1 MAGRVEQ
8 FHYVDYHGFRN
19 RQGDYNSPQFPE
31 QRVRG
36 MFGWK
41 RKKDETAEETRKVRG
56 RLAVKIVEL
65 DRERVH
71 LENLMKRM
79 LEERAKHV

>member
-1 MAGRVEQ
+1 
-8 FHYVDYHGFRN
+8 
-19 RQGDYNSPQFPE
+19 
-31 QRVRG
+31 

-41 RKKDETAEETRKVRG
+41 RKNDAAEETRKVRG

-65 DRERVH
+65 DRERIH

>member
-1 MAGRVEQ
+1 
-8 FHYVDYHGFRN
+8 
-19 RQGDYNSPQFPE
+19 
-31 QRVRG
+31 

-41 RKKDETAEETRKVRG
+41 RKNDETAEETRKVRG
-56 RLAVKIVEL
+56 RLAVKIIEL
-65 DRERVH
+65 DRERIH